1 MLWLLLCSVRT
12 SDLPAVKKCND
23 FHVFK
28 CVTIFTCTP
37 WLRPDAVDDMHSL
50 LPQWSPLRDVLLL
63 LLLLDDVTDIAVRCW
78 ATLCI
83 SALPLTRL
91 LLLLPPLISTL
102 RHELVCAAVTLT
114 Q

>member
-1 MLWLLLCSVRT
+1 
-12 SDLPAVKKCND
+12 
-23 FHVFK
+23 
-28 CVTIFTCTP
+28 
-37 WLRPDAVDDMHSL
+37 MHSL
-50 LPQWSPLRDVLLL
+50 LPQWSPVRDVLLL
-63 LLLLDDVTDIAVRCW
+63 LLLLDDVTDIAVRSW

-102 RHELVCAAVTLT
+102 RHELVGAAVALS